1 MPVSR
6 AHLCSIELLTQV
18 DEGALKTLNKV
29 ENCEETLTQLPVR
42 RLVHYVQRTR

>member
-18 DEGALKTLNKV
+18 DEGALKTLNKIDMKGFAFIK
-29 ENCEETLTQLPVR
+29 CR
-42 RLVHYVQRTR
+42 RHDAS